1 MQFAKEQPKNIE
13 AETAFLHLILW
24 NGEDKHEAMDILS
37 TDDFYSPENKKVYE
51 KTLLLKEIGE
61 DVSELGLLTRFPEIH
76 DSVIDIL
83 IYKYFVE
90 SSKTLEFAQKI
101 KKASDFKH
109 GEYADKLYFRFL
121 WPPFWIFK
129 RPARSS

>member
-1 MQFAKEQPKNIE
+1 
-13 AETAFLHLILW
+13 
-24 NGEDKHEAMDILS
+24 MDILS
-37 TDDFYSPENKKVYE
+37 TDDFYAPENKKVYE

-61 DVSELGLLTRFPEIH
+61 DVSELGLLTRFPEIQ

-101 KKASDFKH
+101 KKASDQRKIIKVAH
-109 GEYADKLYFRFL
+109 QME
-121 WPPFWIFK
+121 
-129 RPARSS
+129 